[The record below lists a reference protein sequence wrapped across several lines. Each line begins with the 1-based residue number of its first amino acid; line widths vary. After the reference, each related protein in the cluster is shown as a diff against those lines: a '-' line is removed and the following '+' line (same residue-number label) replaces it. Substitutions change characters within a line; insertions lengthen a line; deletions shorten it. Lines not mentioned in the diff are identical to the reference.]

1 MPGLDDPLYFSEDRP
16 DRPVSGGS
24 WAAQGDVGTITVPRA
39 AAAPAAA
46 TDPARSLHYFGPQ
59 RFGVRFGP
67 PAFRDE
73 LHAIDPRLE
82 VTWHPLAE
90 RWIIWAKNHDV
101 TFWMHPGW
109 SLLFPVQAHPS
120 GAYLP
125 LDARTLA
132 KVYDRSP
139 RQWGSG
145 RAYFERIVEEIRRD
159 TDRAQ
164 RARQQYV
171 RDVAGDVV
179 DHARIQV
186 SMCGPSNGS
195 KFANHHAE

>member
-1 MPGLDDPLYFSEDRP
+1 VPLPEDPLHYSEDRP

-24 WAAQGDVGTITVPRA
+24 WRSPGDAGTITVPRA
-39 AAAPAAA
+39 PASV
-46 TDPARSLHYFGPQ
+46 TDPAQSLHYFGPN
-59 RFGVRFGP
+59 RFGVQFGP
-67 PAFRDE
+67 RAFRAE

-90 RWIIWAKNHDV
+90 RWIIWAKNPDV

-139 RQWGSG
+139 RRWGSG
-145 RAYFERIVEEIRRD
+145 RAYFERIVDEVRRD
-159 TDRAQ
+159 YARGQ
-164 RARQQYV
+164 RDRQQYV

-186 SMCGPSNGS
+186 SMRGHSNGS
-195 KFANHHAE
+195 KFASHHAE